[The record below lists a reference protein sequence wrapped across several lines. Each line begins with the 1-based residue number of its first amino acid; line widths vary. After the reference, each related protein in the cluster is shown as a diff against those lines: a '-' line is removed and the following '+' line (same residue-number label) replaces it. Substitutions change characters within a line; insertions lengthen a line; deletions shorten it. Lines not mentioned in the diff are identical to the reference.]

1 MRKTSTLLQ
10 GSVRLEAVGALP
22 AGLLNAC
29 ARAGVPFWQAEP
41 ADACTLRLTVRRRDL
56 HRVRRLAM
64 SAQCTVRVCAERGAP
79 KYARRLHRRW
89 VLLIGLPVC
98 LALWFLSSLFLWDI
112 DIVGNETV
120 PDSTILRALDDNGVC
135 IGSFWP
141 SFTSDMIRC
150 GVLLQLPELRWITVN
165 VHGSRA
171 TVIVRERTPVP
182 EIVDE
187 RQPADIVA
195 AKAGVVS
202 RLEIFSGAATVE
214 TGQTVLPGE
223 LLVTGLVPSS
233 FSPPRLVHAAAD
245 VQART
250 WYDSTA
256 LTPLTR
262 LEKVPTGEYFTRWA
276 VAFGKQRINFYRN
289 SSISHPGYDKIIKET
304 QLGLRGV
311 FAFPVTVIR
320 ERFERY
326 ETHESAVEREPVEA
340 ALRQRLLQQLSHEL
354 DGGTALSVRFS
365 VSAQGDLLAVTLR
378 AECLENIA
386 LTVEHA
392 PQRGMNE

>member
-1 MRKTSTLLQ
+1 MRKTTVLLQ

-22 AGLLNAC
+22 SGLLNAC
-29 ARAGVPFWQAEP
+29 ARAGVPFWEAEP
-41 ADACTLRLTVRRRDL
+41 AGDCTLRLTVRRRDVR
-56 HRVRRLAM
+56 RVRRLAV
-64 SAQCTVRVCAERGAP
+64 SAQCTVRMCAERGAP
-79 KYARRLHRRW
+79 RYARRLRRRW
-89 VLLIGLPVC
+89 ALLIGLPVC
-98 LALWFLSSLFLWDI
+98 LVLWFLSSLFLWDI
-112 DIVGNETV
+112 DVVGNETV
-120 PDSTILRALDDNGVC
+120 PDSTILRALDDNGVYV
-135 IGSFWP
+135 GSFWP
-141 SFTSDMIRC
+141 AFTSDMIRC

-182 EIVDE
+182 QIVEE

-202 RLEIFSGAATVE
+202 RLEIFAGAPSVE

-223 LLVTGLVPSS
+223 LLVSGLVPST
-233 FSPPRLVHAAAD
+233 FSPARLVHAAAD

-256 LTPLTR
+256 LAPLMR
-262 LEKVPTGEYFTRWA
+262 QEKTPTGDGFTHWA
-276 VAFGKQRINFYRN
+276 VALGKQRINFYRN

-304 QLGLRGV
+304 QLGVRGV
-311 FAFPVTVIR
+311 FAFPVTIIR

-326 ETHESAVEREPVEA
+326 ELHETAVEPEQAEA
-340 ALRQRLLQQLSHEL
+340 ALRQRLLQQLSREL
-354 DGGTALSVRFS
+354 GDGTALSVRFS
-365 VSAQGDLLAVTLR
+365 VSAQGSLLAVTLR

-386 LTVEHA
+386 HTVEHA